1 MTADIRITGLRL
13 TPLFLAFKQPYHWAG
28 RVDHGSAVVLVEV
41 ETDAGI
47 TGTGESTAS
56 LAAEGTVAA
65 LRAVEPLFL
74 GQPVH
79 DMTRLCH
86 EARHLGSFN
95 HTPWHAD
102 FVLAGFEMALWDII
116 GKAAGQPVYRLL
128 GGAVRDE
135 VDYFGFVQ
143 GDTTEELVADARA
156 LAAAGYG
163 VIYLK
168 VGRGDAADVA
178 NTAAVREAIGGRRLR
193 LDPNCAWSVP
203 DAIRMIHRL
212 EPFDIDWV
220 EQPTTLLSVSAMR
233 QVREAVDVPIAA
245 DQAVF
250 TPADV
255 YDICRQRAADAIV
268 LSPHEAGG
276 LLAFGRAAAIAEAA
290 GVPVCLHGQGVS
302 GLTDAAQHHLGL
314 CTANVTEGNQIMHQL
329 LREDIVA
336 APDLTPV
343 NGRIGPFD
351 APGIGVELDRDAV
364 ARAAESYAK
373 GAAS

>member
-1 MTADIRITGLRL
+1 
-13 TPLFLAFKQPYHWAG
+13 
-28 RVDHGSAVVLVEV
+28 
-41 ETDAGI
+41 
-47 TGTGESTAS
+47 
-56 LAAEGTVAA
+56 
-65 LRAVEPLFL
+65 
-74 GQPVH
+74 
-79 DMTRLCH
+79 
-86 EARHLGSFN
+86 
-95 HTPWHAD
+95 
-102 FVLAGFEMALWDII
+102 
-116 GKAAGQPVYRLL
+116 
-128 GGAVRDE
+128 
-135 VDYFGFVQ
+135 
-143 GDTTEELVADARA
+143 
-156 LAAAGYG
+156 
-163 VIYLK
+163 
-168 VGRGDAADVA
+168 VA
-178 NTAAVREAIGGRRLR
+178 NTASVREVIGGRRLR

-233 QVREAVDVPIAA
+233 QVREAVNVPIAA

-276 LLAFGRAAAIAEAA
+276 LLAFDRAAAIAEAA

-314 CTANVTEGNQIMHQL
+314 CTANLTEGNQIMHQL

-343 NGRIGPFD
+343 KGKIGAFA
-351 APGIGVELDRDAV
+351 APGLGVDLDGDAV
-364 ARAAESYAK
+364 ARAAERYAK

>member
-13 TPLFLAFKQPYHWAG
+13 TPLFLAFKEPYHWAG

-47 TGTGESTAS
+47 TGSGDSTAS

-79 DMTRLCH
+79 DVTRLCH

-102 FVLAGFEMALWDII
+102 FVLAGFEMALWYVI
-116 GKAAGQPVYRLL
+116 GKAAGQPVHRLL

-143 GDTTEELVADARA
+143 GDSTEELVKDAGA

-178 NTAAVREAIGGRRLR
+178 NTAAVREAIGRRRLR
-193 LDPNCAWSVP
+193 LDPNCAWSIP

-212 EPFDIDWV
+212 EPFDVDWV
-220 EQPTTLLSVSAMR
+220 EQPTSLLSISAMR
-233 QVREAVDVPIAA
+233 QVREAVNVPIAA

-276 LLAFGRAAAIAEAA
+276 LLAFGWAAAIAEAA

-314 CTANVTEGNQIMHQL
+314 CTANLTEGNQIMHQL

-343 NGRIGPFD
+343 NGKIGVLD
-351 APGIGVELDRDAV
+351 AAGLGVELDCDAV
-364 ARAAESYAK
+364 ARAAERYSK